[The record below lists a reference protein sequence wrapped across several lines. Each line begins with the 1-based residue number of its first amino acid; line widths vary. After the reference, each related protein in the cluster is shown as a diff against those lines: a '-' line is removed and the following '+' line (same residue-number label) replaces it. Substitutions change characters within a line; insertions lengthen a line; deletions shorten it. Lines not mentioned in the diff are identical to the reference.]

1 MTYFSNFANY
11 CMENKGK
18 VFIFLVIFHAINVIL
33 FDLIQQSNYLVGLHD
48 AKPGCWDFAMD
59 CFLYQSEAIDLLEF
73 LKNSQWLEWFFLY
86 SHHLH
91 VKIISLVYWITGIS
105 SPVVYE
111 VTILP
116 IIWASSILLIYKA
129 THLLFPYSNKIPL
142 ITILFFFQPSFF
154 LHSTQLLRDPYFSLG
169 FCFLIYGIIVF
180 YKNKSSWDGVLNI
193 NFGILLMIAMRSY
206 LSPLLFACL
215 AIFAIIFIYQKRA
228 SYLHLI
234 ILILPLLIF
243 QNFSVNKY
251 LSIDKFKNKL
261 NTEFAQMPDLD
272 RFEEIILI
280 EENKI
285 DKKFEIFL
293 EQQVK
298 VFELSLIDSCLN
310 KLSNPDTIQE
320 GPSTDLFDQELGSI
334 EFQNSSDEQKKS
346 IFEQKKTNLIDVEI
360 DHVVEEPHLDKQI
373 IAIEKDLQ
381 KKYYANKGLDEVG
394 IDCNLSFE
402 EQKTNLIKTFRQI
415 YDEKKSADRAI
426 NFEYLEVFDA
436 EKFEEKKRKLDQGF
450 FARIKTNP
458 ESSPYLVS
466 ILNIFDNVATQVSG
480 LRLGFHN
487 YGRNIQGG
495 SYVNVNQ
502 DYVNFDALISYL
514 PKAMYYGLLSPFPT
528 IFYKSGDETGRIG
541 NILAGIETLI
551 FYILLIG
558 FFYMLFKDPIQ
569 IAPISIVI
577 IFSIVVIVL
586 LGYVVP
592 NLGALY
598 RLRQPYLIPFFIVG
612 VQGLYLIFKHSNNK
626 LKQT

>member
-1 MTYFSNFANY
+1 MIYFSNFANY

-18 VFIFLVIFHAINVIL
+18 FFIFLVIFHAINVIL

-73 LKNSQWLEWFFLY
+73 LKNSQWLEWFLLY
-86 SHHLH
+86 SHHMH
-91 VKIISLVYWITGIS
+91 VKIISLIYWITGIS

-116 IIWASSILLIYKA
+116 FIWASSILLIYKA
-129 THLLFPYSNKIPL
+129 SHLLFPYSNKIPL

-154 LHSTQLLRDPYFSLG
+154 LHSTQLLRDPYFTLG
-169 FCFLIYGIIVF
+169 FCFLIYGMIVF
-180 YKNKSSWDGVLNI
+180 YKNKSSWNGVLNI
-193 NFGILLMIAMRSY
+193 NLGILLMIAMRSY
-206 LSPLLFACL
+206 LSPVLTACL
-215 AIFAIIFIYQKRA
+215 IIFALILAYQKRA

-243 QNFSVNKY
+243 QNLSVNKY
-251 LSIDKFKNKL
+251 LSIDKLQNKL
-261 NTEFAQMPDLD
+261 NTKFAQMPDLD
-272 RFEEIILI
+272 RFEEIISN
-280 EENKI
+280 EENRKDI
-285 DKKFEIFL
+285 QFEILL
-293 EQQVK
+293 EQQLLI
-298 VFELSLIDSCLN
+298 FELSLIDACLDI
-310 KLSNPDTIQE
+310 LSNPDTIQE
-320 GPSTDLFDQELGSI
+320 EPSTDLCSQASAPIEL
-334 EFQNSSDEQKKS
+334 QNYNYEQKKS
-346 IFEQKKTNLIDVEI
+346 ILEQKKSILNGPEI
-360 DHVVEEPHLDKQI
+360 DLVREELPIDKQI
-373 IAIEKDLQ
+373 ILIQKDLQ
-381 KKYYANKGLDEVG
+381 KNYATKKYVVD
-394 IDCNLSFE
+394 IDSKFSFE
-402 EQKTNLIKTFRQI
+402 EQKVNLVADLRQKYI
-415 YDEKKSADRAI
+415 EDKASDRVI
-426 NFEYLEVFDA
+426 NYEYLKVFDA
-436 EKFEEKKRKLDQGF
+436 EKFDEKKRKLDQGF
-450 FARIKTNP
+450 FYRIKANP
-458 ESSPYLVS
+458 ESHPYLVS
-466 ILNIFDNVATQVSG
+466 ILNMFDNASTQVSG

-495 SYVNVNQ
+495 SYVDVNQ
-502 DYVNFDALISYL
+502 DYVNFDSLISYL

-558 FFYMLFKDPIQ
+558 FFYMLFKAPIQ

-577 IFSIVVIVL
+577 LFSIVVIVL